1 MQIEKLRAKIDT
13 IDSELVDLLN
23 ERAKKVLEIARI
35 KKKER
40 KGYYS
45 AGRERKILERL
56 IKQNKG
62 PLPDE
67 VL

>member
-23 ERAKKVLEIARI
+23 ERAKKVLQIARI

-45 AGRERKILERL
+45 AGR
-56 IKQNKG
+56 
-62 PLPDE
+62 
-67 VL
+67 